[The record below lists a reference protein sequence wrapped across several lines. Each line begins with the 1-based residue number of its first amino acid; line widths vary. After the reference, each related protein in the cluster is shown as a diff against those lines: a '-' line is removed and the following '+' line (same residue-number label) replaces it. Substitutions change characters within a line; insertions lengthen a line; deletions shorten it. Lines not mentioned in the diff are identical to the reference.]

1 MAARIRARPA
11 RTYLCNAPGPTYAAY
26 TRNGRQLITAGNDS
40 VLRIFTTGSDAEPAN
55 IDVPQES
62 HTAVAAT
69 DDFFITGAEDGSV
82 CKYSLATNSLD
93 EILLRSTLPIRDVAI
108 SPDGLW
114 VAVASD
120 ELVVKMVSVADMTRV
135 IQLKEQ
141 KKPVKHVSF
150 DQSGS
155 LLAVSCSD
163 GVVYVYSVSS
173 EQPQLVQ
180 KIDGLIKVLE
190 TDAETSS
197 AILWHPD
204 GRALAAPTATRAIQV
219 VSKSDWQNQ
228 KSFPSGHAGDLT
240 AAAWSHNGALL
251 VSAAQDRSLTLW
263 DTKTQEIIK
272 KFDGIR
278 QPIISMAWHP
288 TENVLSYTNND
299 GELYIHTDFIPA
311 EHESLLQKTLQAAP
325 MRGASLA
332 ETSGNEQRSLINGTQ
347 TNGHHRAGTPDS
359 LDDILGPDPS
369 EDGDED
375 GFIVDDDGAGYAE
388 ITNGHGKRAGQQL
401 VAPHPKRHY
410 GSVRQWEPQ
419 LHAEFQPG
427 STPWRGNRRY
437 LCLNLTGFIW
447 TVDQDTHHTITVE
460 FYDRAIHRDFHFTDP
475 FLYDKACL
483 TEHGAA
489 FSCPSSSRHSSMI
502 YFRPHET
509 WTARTEW
516 RTSLPAGEEV
526 TSLSLSSSYV
536 IVTTS
541 RGYIRIYTLYGVP
554 FRVYRSKA
562 PIIASTSWRDYIFTV
577 SNGPINPFG
586 TASLLYS
593 IDNIKRDETHQS
605 NDILPLPSADASL
618 STIFFSDRGDPCIF
632 DSTGVLLVC
641 LHWRTPGQA
650 KWVPLLDTR
659 ALERLATGKKDEAYW
674 PVAVADERFHCIIL
688 KGGEK
693 HPYFPRP
700 LLSDF
705 PFRIPVSTRSSKP
718 KDPDAMDDDD
728 DEQDENQKLEELYVR
743 HSALRDLHE
752 DLVINTKA
760 GSAEK
765 TALARREVEAD
776 KVLLQLLA
784 NECREGEDRG
794 MRALEIVGLLRD
806 RTGKMLEAA
815 GKIAARFGR
824 DVLGEKIEQLAERRL
839 VGLVD
844 EDEM

>member
-1 MAARIRARPA
+1 MATRIRARPA
-11 RTYLCNAPGPTYAAY
+11 HAPGPTFTAY
-26 TRNGRQLITAGNDS
+26 TKNGRKLITVGNDS
-40 VLRIFTTGSDAEPAN
+40 VIRIFTTGSDAEPTN

-62 HTAVAAT
+62 HTAIAAS

-93 EILLRSTLPIRDVAI
+93 EILLRSTLPIRDIAI

-120 ELVVKMVSVADMTRV
+120 ELVVKMVNVGDMTKV
-135 IQLKEQ
+135 IQLKDQ
-141 KKPVKHVSF
+141 KRPVKHVSF
-150 DQSGS
+150 DPSGS
-155 LLAVSCSD
+155 LVAVSCSD
-163 GVVYVYSVSS
+163 GNVYVYSISS
-173 EQPQLVQ
+173 EQPQMIQ
-180 KIDGLIKVLE
+180 KIDGLVKVLE
-190 TDAETSS
+190 TDAEATS
-197 AILWHPD
+197 AISWHPD
-204 GRALAAPTATRAIQV
+204 GRAFAAPTATRSIQV
-219 VSKSDWQNQ
+219 VSKSDWEHQ
-228 KSFPSGHAGDLT
+228 KSFPSGHAGDIT
-240 AAAWSHNGALL
+240 AASWSHNGALL
-251 VSAAQDRSLTLW
+251 ASAGQDRSLTLW
-263 DTKTQEIIK
+263 NTKTQEIIK
-272 KFDGIR
+272 KFAGVR
-278 QPIISMAWHP
+278 QPIVSMAWHP
-288 TENVLSYTNND
+288 TENILSYTNND
-299 GELYIHTDFIPA
+299 GELYIHTDFIPE
-311 EHESLLQKTLQAAP
+311 EHAGLLQKTLQAAP
-325 MRGASLA
+325 MRGEPLS
-332 ETSGNEQRSLINGTQ
+332 EVSGNAQRPQSNGAKV
-347 TNGHHRAGTPDS
+347 NGNRRAGTPDS

-369 EDGDED
+369 EIGDGDD
-375 GFIVDDDGAGYAE
+375 FIIDDDGAGYAE
-388 ITNGHGKRAGQQL
+388 LTNGHGKRSGGHL
-401 VAPHPKRHY
+401 DAPQAKRQY
-410 GSVRQWEPQ
+410 GTVRQWEPQ
-419 LHAEFQPG
+419 LHPEFQPG

-460 FYDRAIHRDFHFTDP
+460 FYDRATHRDFHFTDP

-489 FSCPSSSRHSSMI
+489 FSCSSSTRHNSMI
-502 YFRPHET
+502 YYRPHET
-509 WTARTEW
+509 WTTRTDW

-541 RGYIRIYTLYGVP
+541 AGYIRIYTLYGVP
-554 FRVYRSKA
+554 FRVYRSKS
-562 PIIASTSWRDYIFTV
+562 PVIASTSWRDYIFTV
-577 SNGPINPFG
+577 SNGPINPSG

-593 IDNIKRDETHQS
+593 IDNVKRDEAHQS
-605 NDILPLPSADASL
+605 NDILPLPVHDPIL

-632 DSTGVLLVC
+632 DATGVLLIC

-659 ALERLATGKKDEAYW
+659 ALDRLASGKKDEAYW

-705 PFRIPVSTRSSKP
+705 GFRVPVATRKTNN
-718 KDPDAMDDDD
+718 DPEAMDDDGED
-728 DEQDENQKLEELYVR
+728 NEGQKLEEEFVR
-743 HSALRDLHE
+743 HSVLRDLHE
-752 DLVINTKA
+752 DLVANTKA

-784 NECREGEDRG
+784 NECREGEERG

-806 RTGKMLEAA
+806 RSGKMLEAA

-824 DVLGEKIEQLAERRL
+824 DVLGEKIEILAERRL